1 MTVPART
8 ITHTIFTCSPIMSLR
23 CLVLI
28 PSLLAAVASPAARA
42 APEPVP
48 IVQGLGLQDY
58 RVTYE
63 DEAGRSISAA
73 QFNQQAEGKSLS
85 VFKDEARKTAVLRL
99 SARPGAWKETPALAV
114 RVGDAM
120 PGLSGTLID
129 GKPTTLTANSGRY
142 TLLAFFF
149 ARCAPCV
156 SEIPELNH
164 LQATRPD
171 VQVVGVTFDPLPT
184 TRMLAAKH
192 GIRDT
197 TLSDAKA
204 SIDPLRLQGYP
215 TLLLVKPDGTLA
227 AVKSGGALAGDAASR
242 AALNDWLT
250 RAIDSTARK
259 S

>member
-1 MTVPART
+1 
-8 ITHTIFTCSPIMSLR
+8 MSLR

-28 PSLLAAVASPAARA
+28 PSLLAAVTSPAARA

-48 IVQGLGLQDY
+48 IVQGFGLQGY

-142 TLLAFFF
+142 TLLAFF
-149 ARCAPCV
+149 
-156 SEIPELNH
+156 
-164 LQATRPD
+164 
-171 VQVVGVTFDPLPT
+171 
-184 TRMLAAKH
+184 
-192 GIRDT
+192 
-197 TLSDAKA
+197 
-204 SIDPLRLQGYP
+204 
-215 TLLLVKPDGTLA
+215 
-227 AVKSGGALAGDAASR
+227 SR
-242 AALNDWLT
+242 AARLAWP
-250 RAIDSTARK
+250 RSR